1 MFERIQSTPAERI
14 ILNERVGG
22 DALLPHG
29 FPQGAYVQGAVCD
42 QKEPPPA

>member
-1 MFERIQSTPAERI
+1 MFERIQSTSAERI

-22 DALLPHG
+22 DSLLPHG
-29 FPQGAYVQGAVCD
+29 FPQGAVCD

>member
-22 DALLPHG
+22 DALLSHG
-29 FPQGAYVQGAVCD
+29 FPQGVVCD